1 MQLLLKCKVR
11 SHWKRRKLLDL
22 KTFLAM
28 KMLCILLMVASLN
41 LPAREFSQGITI
53 TLKNAPLENFIR
65 IVEQQSSYSFVYSKE
80 AIEQSKP
87 VTIEVKNETLENVL
101 KTVFANQPLSYSF
114 NEKFIII
121 KTNAKKKDDIPS
133 ATEIR
138 GKVTN
143 ENDDPLP
150 GVTVF
155 AQMSNKGSSTNE
167 RGEFVLSDVSYNDV
181 LIITSVG
188 YFKEEILVNGQ
199 TYFAIRMRTSVRTLD
214 ETVVIAYGTTT
225 TRLNTGSVSKI
236 SGEEI
241 RKQPVSNLL
250 AALEA
255 RVPGMVVTQSTGL
268 PGSSIQVQIRGRTAL
283 DLSLTDDQ
291 PLFVIDGV
299 PYAPNN
305 GYLNTLRSALG
316 IPSTSTGIVSPGG
329 LSPFSSISPSDIESI
344 EVLKDADAT
353 AIYGSRGANGVI
365 LITTKK
371 SKPGKTTFN
380 VNVQGGF
387 SKITRSMDFFSTQQY
402 LDARHEAFRNDAVT
416 PTPANA
422 FDLLVWDTTRY
433 TDFKKLLIGET
444 AHFSDVQA
452 SVSGGNLN
460 TVFLLGMGY
469 HSETTVFPGDMKD
482 QRGAIHINLNH
493 TTQDQKFRVQL
504 SGNYNVDNNNL
515 ISTDL
520 TSYINVPPNLQVYDP
535 SGNLAW
541 NEGGFVHDILNPL
554 ALLDQEYSAKTDNLI
569 SNLQLSYKPNKQI
582 TLRLNA
588 GFNNVSVNESK
599 MVPYSSQN
607 PLQNPV
613 RSASFGLNS
622 FKSWIIEPQAEYIEN
637 IFKGKTNIVVGA
649 TFQKQTNEISSFDGS
664 GYVSDDLL
672 GSLNGASSIR
682 GSKSFSQYNYE
693 AIFGRLNYNWEN
705 KYLVNFSVRRDG
717 SSKFGPDKQ
726 FANFGAVGIAW
737 LFTNEGFFKKKPL
750 FISFGKIRGSY
761 GKTGNDKIANYLY
774 LDTWTPTSNS
784 YQNGSGLAPTRLFN
798 PDYHW
803 EKTTKLEVA
812 LDLGFFKD
820 RLLVS
825 AAYYHHQSSN
835 QLVQYKLPTTAGFT
849 SVIRN
854 LPALVQ
860 NSGFEFSLSSVNI
873 KMKNFSWTTTANLT
887 IPKNELVSFPGLS
900 TSPYALQYVEGQSL
914 NVIYAYKYIG
924 VDATKG
930 LYKVEDLNKDNTI
943 TTADYQALGNLDPKY
958 FGGLQNT
965 IEYKRLQFDFFFQF
979 VSQLGKTYFSNASN
993 PEGFRYN
1000 LPMMTLDHWRKQGD
1014 ITTIQRFTQGT
1025 NQAAYKSWVNE
1036 FRRSDGVFGDASFIR
1051 LKNISLSYTILN
1063 NAKAGTLRFYMAAQ
1077 NLFTITNYKGGD
1089 PETQSYLRMPPLRTF
1104 STGIQYTF

>member
-1 MQLLLKCKVR
+1 MQLLLNRKAR
-11 SHWKRRKLLDL
+11 SHCERGRPLYL
-22 KTFLAM
+22 KTLRTM
-28 KMLCILLMVASLN
+28 KILCVLLTAASLY
-41 LPAREFSQGITI
+41 LPARGISQGIT
-53 TLKNAPLENFIR
+53 LALQNAPLESFFKV
-65 IVEQQSSYSFVYSKE
+65 VEQQSNFSFVYSKE
-80 AIEQSKP
+80 AIAESKP
-87 VTIEVKNETLENVL
+87 VTIEVKNETLEKVL
-101 KTVFANQPLSYSF
+101 KNVFANQPLSYSI

-121 KTNAKKKDDIPS
+121 KISGKKKDSLI
-133 ATEIR
+133 EIR
-138 GKVTN
+138 GKVIN
-143 ENDDPLP
+143 EDGEAVP
-150 GVTVF
+150 GATVF
-155 AQMSNKGSSTNE
+155 AQVTNKGISTNE
-167 RGEFVLSDVSYNDV
+167 RGEFILRDISDDDILVIS
-181 LIITSVG
+181 SVG
-188 YFKEEILVNGQ
+188 YYKEEIRVNKE
-199 TYFAIRMRTSVRTLD
+199 TNFLIRLRIAAGTLD

-225 TRLNTGSVSKI
+225 HRLNTGSVFKV

-241 RKQPVSNLL
+241 RKQPVSNIL
-250 AALEA
+250 AALQA

-268 PGSSIQVQIRGRTAL
+268 PGSSVQVQVRGRTAL

-316 IPSTSTGIVSPGG
+316 VPSTTTGVALPGG

-371 SKPGKTTFN
+371 SKVGKTTFN
-380 VNVQGGF
+380 LNVQGGF
-387 SKITRSMDFFSTQQY
+387 SKITRSMDLFSTEQY
-402 LDARHEAFRNDAVT
+402 VDMRYEAFKNDAVT
-416 PTPANA
+416 PTRSNA
-422 FDLLVWDTTRY
+422 FDLLAWDTTRY

-460 TVFLLGMGY
+460 TVFFLGMGY
-469 HSETTVFPGDMKD
+469 HSETTVFPGDLKD
-482 QRGAIHINLNH
+482 ERGTIHVNLNH
-493 TTQDQKFRVQL
+493 VTQDQKFRVQL

-520 TSYINVPPNLQVYDP
+520 TSYINVPPNLQVYDS

-541 NEGGFVHDILNPL
+541 NEGGVVTDILNPL
-554 ALLDQEYSAKTDNLI
+554 ALLEQEYSAKTDNLI
-569 SNLQLSYKPNKQI
+569 SNLQLSYKPIKGI
-582 TLRLNA
+582 TVRLSA
-588 GFNNVSVNESK
+588 GFNDVSVNESK
-599 MVPYSSQN
+599 TVPYSSQN

-622 FKSWIIEPQAEYIEN
+622 FKSWIIEPQAEYERN
-637 IFKGKTNIVVGA
+637 IFKGKADIIIGG
-649 TFQKQTNEISSFDGS
+649 TFQKQTNEVSSLDGS

-672 GSLNGASSIR
+672 GSLNGASSVR
-682 GSKSFSQYNYE
+682 GSKSSSQYNYE

-705 KYLVNFSVRRDG
+705 KYLVNLSVRRDG

-726 FANFGAVGIAW
+726 FANFGAAGVAW
-737 LFTNEGFFKKKPL
+737 LFTNEGFFKKNPS

-774 LDTWTPTSNS
+774 LDTWTPTFNS

-803 EKTTKLEVA
+803 EKTTKLEIAVE
-812 LDLGFFKD
+812 LGFFKD

-825 AAYYHHQSSN
+825 AAYYRHQSSN
-835 QLVQYKLPTTAGFT
+835 QLVQYKLPTTSGFT

-860 NSGFEFSLSSVNI
+860 NSGLEFSLSSVNI

-900 TSPYALQYVEGQSL
+900 ISPYALQYVEGQSL

-924 VDATKG
+924 VDAAKG
-930 LYKVEDLNKDNTI
+930 IYKVEDLNKDNII
-943 TTADYQALGNLDPKY
+943 TTADYQVLGNSDPKF

-965 IEYKRLQFDFFFQF
+965 LEYKKIQFDFFFQF
-979 VSQLGKTYFSNASN
+979 VSQVGRTYFSNAIN

-1000 LPMMTLDHWRKQGD
+1000 LPMLTQDHWRKQGD
-1014 ITTIQRFTQGT
+1014 VTTIQRFTQAT
-1025 NQAAYKSWVNE
+1025 NQAAYNSWANE

-1051 LKNISLSYTILN
+1051 LKNISLSYTLLN
-1063 NAKAGTLRFYMAAQ
+1063 DAQSRTLRLYVAGQ

-1089 PETQSYLRMPPLRTF
+1089 PETQSYLRMPPLRTI
-1104 STGIQYTF
+1104 SAGIQYTF